1 MKGPGELREQARR
14 YRELASKF
22 TDERLLHATTE
33 LAQKYEAEAAKME
46 LVQTS
51 AGAEMTD
58 GTPSIR
64 ERAYQIWEEQGR
76 PEGLHDHHWRL
87 AELELAEADG
97 NKGEGRYTG
106 GDRPEPGGEQL

>member
-64 ERAYQIWEEQGR
+64 ERAYQIEQGR

-87 AELELAEADG
+87 AELELAEADS

-106 GDRPEPGGEQL
+106 GDRPEPRGEQL